1 MGLGKGK
8 KDQHARRPRKRT
20 CADCRFMN
28 ERTGFLTTHME
39 CLESSAHGRRVR
51 ETDPACPNFQ
61 PRMVQ
66 PGLSLVRDLAAP
78 SRRAARELTHKGEK
92 DARPAAAPAPEA
104 QPAAA
109 VAAASVHVTAGPA
122 TSEDPELAALEAR
135 AKAAEARAQA
145 AEAQAALA
153 EARAR
158 AARRQGEAES

>member
-8 KDQHARRPRKRT
+8 RDQRARRPRKRT
-20 CADCRFMN
+20 CADCRFMT

-51 ETDPACPNFQ
+51 EGDPACPNFQ
-61 PRMVQ
+61 PKMVK
-66 PGLSLVRDLAAP
+66 PGLSLVRDLTAP
-78 SRRAARELTHKGEK
+78 TRRAARELTRTGEK

-104 QPAAA
+104 QHAAP
-109 VAAASVHVTAGPA
+109 VADASNAASD
-122 TSEDPELAALEAR
+122 DPELAALEAR

-145 AEAQAALA
+145 AEAEAALA

-158 AARRQGEAES
+158 AARRQGGAES